1 MNGYAWR
8 GKSSEFPRMSYTGSQ
23 VSGTRLLPQLSVL
36 RLALLTDVIERNIAV
51 TIAAVATTAERRTYI
66 P

>member
-1 MNGYAWR
+1 
-8 GKSSEFPRMSYTGSQ
+8 MSYTGSQ